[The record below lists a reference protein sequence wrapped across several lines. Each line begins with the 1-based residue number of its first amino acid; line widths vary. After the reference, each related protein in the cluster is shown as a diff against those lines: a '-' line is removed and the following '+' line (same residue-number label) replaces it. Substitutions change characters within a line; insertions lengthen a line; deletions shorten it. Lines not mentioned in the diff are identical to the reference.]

1 MIMRK
6 RLIAFV
12 MVGAVF
18 ASCGPKRM
26 GCGPR
31 RCETNGKKMEYVKP
45 DRVLQKVDQKA

>member
-1 MIMRK
+1 M
-6 RLIAFV
+6 

-31 RCETNGKKMEYVKP
+31 RCETNTKIEQNKP
-45 DRVLQKVDQKA
+45 NNIFQNVDHTA